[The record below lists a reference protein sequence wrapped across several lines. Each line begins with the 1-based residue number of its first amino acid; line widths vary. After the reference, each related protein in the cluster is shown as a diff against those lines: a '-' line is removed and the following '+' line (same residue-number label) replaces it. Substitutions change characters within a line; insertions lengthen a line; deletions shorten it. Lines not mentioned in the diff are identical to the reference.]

1 MDGDTLIVRD
11 SGFNRTTYSH
21 ARDVVGWRVF
31 DMAPQ
36 DDKRPP
42 KLSEDFAVS
51 TVERDSDSGSNS
63 GSGGSS
69 AGNAILQQRIVRDAT
84 NKRSLMVANGSLVH
98 GYLLEITRCDL
109 GSGSFMFAA
118 GAASPPPAPMQC
130 SNVSVTPDGCQF
142 SAFWD
147 VPQDADYVGQ
157 EEVGI
162 DIGTGVAGGVVLADR
177 WEYRDDAGEQYAF
190 WATAGGSGNASAA
203 VPVRIAKTLTRVP
216 GYKLWQIDFVDYRAG
231 TPSASSLAP
240 PSSLHCE
247 SGRAEQQKR
256 LSLSKQRELT
266 FGLADLWN
274 MNMLTSNRTV

>member
-1 MDGDTLIVRD
+1 M
-11 SGFNRTTYSH
+11 
-21 ARDVVGWRVF
+21 
-31 DMAPQ
+31 
-36 DDKRPP
+36 
-42 KLSEDFAVS
+42 
-51 TVERDSDSGSNS
+51 
-63 GSGGSS
+63 
-69 AGNAILQQRIVRDAT
+69 
-84 NKRSLMVANGSLVH
+84 H

-162 DIGTGVAGGVVLADR
+162 GIGTGVAGGVVLADR

-190 WATAGGSGNASAA
+190 WATAGASGNASAA
-203 VPVRIAKTLTRVP
+203 VPVRIA
-216 GYKLWQIDFVDYRAG
+216 QDADACAG
-231 TPSASSLAP
+231 LQAVANRLRRLPCRYTVSWGSLAP

-247 SGRAEQQKR
+247 SGRRRSSRSA
-256 LSLSKQRELT
+256 
-266 FGLADLWN
+266 
-274 MNMLTSNRTV
+274 